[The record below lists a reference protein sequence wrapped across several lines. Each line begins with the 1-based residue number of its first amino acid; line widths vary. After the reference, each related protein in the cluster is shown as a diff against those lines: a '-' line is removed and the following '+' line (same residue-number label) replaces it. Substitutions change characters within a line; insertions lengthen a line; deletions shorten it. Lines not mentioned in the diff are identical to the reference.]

1 MKRVKLNTA
10 KLLFLV
16 ALLCPVAFADP
27 GDQGSGGFADSDVL
41 VTKTSDSS
49 LDGDQGSGG
58 FTASAA
64 NDSYIDIVIRS
75 ASEYFDWLMQ

>member
-1 MKRVKLNTA
+1 MKKIKLNVA
-10 KLLFLV
+10 KSLFLI
-16 ALLCPVAFADP
+16 ALLCPVAFA
-27 GDQGSGGFADSDVL
+27 GDQGSGGFADSDVP

-58 FTASAA
+58 FTASAT
-64 NDSYIDIVIRS
+64 NDSYLDIVLRS

>member
-1 MKRVKLNTA
+1 MKKIKLSAA
-10 KLLFLV
+10 KLLFLI

-27 GDQGSGGFADSDVL
+27 GDQGSGGFADSGATS
-41 VTKTSDSS
+41 TKTIESS

-58 FTASAA
+58 FTASVE
-64 NDSYIDIVIRS
+64 NDRYIDLILRS